1 MCYVKFSAGSHIKVK
16 RWKGFYTHHGIADGN
31 GNVIHFR
38 WNPDKRAGV
47 ITIDKFNI
55 FSRGSAIEV
64 VPSEAPSKL
73 ILDNA
78 NSKLGE
84 TGYNLVT
91 NNCEHFTEW
100 CTNGNKKS
108 YQARKAIG
116 IFSSIAVF
124 ILFANLQIF

>member
-1 MCYVKFSAGSHIKVK
+1 MSNVKFSAGSHIKVK
-16 RWKGFYTHHGIADGN
+16 RWNGFYTHHGIADGK

-47 ITIDKFNI
+47 ITIDEFNI
-55 FSRGSAIEV
+55 FSKGSVIEV
-64 VPSEAPSKL
+64 VPTEAPSELVLK
-73 ILDNA
+73 NA
-78 NSKLGE
+78 NSRLGE

-116 IFSSIAVF
+116 VFSSIVIF
-124 ILFANLQIF
+124 LQYSNK